1 MPKRF
6 FTTVSLVLI
15 AGAALPSAA
24 DAGWT
29 SAVKVNRCSRALD
42 EAVFHGK
49 MRRVPDSERMAMRF
63 TLLQRTGMEGFLP
76 LPAPKLGKWHRSR
89 TDVRGF
95 GYRQIVRN
103 LAEGSV
109 YAMRVDFRWYGED
122 GELVKR
128 SRKRSATC
136 PEPNTLPN
144 LRVRIT
150 GVKETADEGSDR
162 YFVKVM
168 NYGAAP
174 AENVAVSLTV
184 DGATGGSATVPLLY
198 AKGSRTVTIRAP
210 ECESFLQATA
220 DPDELIAEKNEL
232 DNVHHLACQ
241 DLTKR

>member
-6 FTTVSLVLI
+6 VTTVCLVLI

-24 DAGWT
+24 NAGWT
-29 SAVKVNRCSRALD
+29 STVKVNRCSRALD

-49 MRRVPDSERMAMRF
+49 MRGVKDSERMAMRF
-63 TLLQRTGMEGFLP
+63 TLLQRTGTEGFLA

-89 TDVRGF
+89 TGVAGF
-95 GYRQIVRN
+95 GYKQIVRN

-122 GELVKR
+122 GEVVKR
-128 SRKRSATC
+128 ARKRSASC
-136 PEPNTLPN
+136 PDPDTLPN

-150 GVKETADEGSDR
+150 GVKNTADEDSDR

-168 NYGAAP
+168 NFGAAP
-174 AENVAVSLTV
+174 AENVAVGLTV

-210 ECESFLQATA
+210 ECESYLKATA

-232 DNVHHLACQ
+232 DNTHQLACQ
-241 DLTKR
+241 DLKKR